1 MSVPSNFL
9 TLSIREQLCLTILI
23 LTIFSLLVILCLPGS
38 FSYEILMEDYKRKK
52 KFFYNEYMEYIQ
64 TCFYFH
70 SFNILKYEEII
81 KRMAK
86 QMYKYSTRETF
97 YQYESSFQENDKV
110 EDIFKNENKNEP
122 DKLYEYCYNSNEE
135 ICKNAIDILNNKYE

>member
-52 KFFYNEYMEYIQ
+52 K
-64 TCFYFH
+64 
-70 SFNILKYEEII
+70 
-81 KRMAK
+81 
-86 QMYKYSTRETF
+86 
-97 YQYESSFQENDKV
+97 
-110 EDIFKNENKNEP
+110 IF
-122 DKLYEYCYNSNEE
+122 L
-135 ICKNAIDILNNKYE
+135 

>member
-52 KFFYNEYMEYIQ
+52 KFFIM
-64 TCFYFH
+64 
-70 SFNILKYEEII
+70 NIW
-81 KRMAK
+81 
-86 QMYKYSTRETF
+86 
-97 YQYESSFQENDKV
+97 N
-110 EDIFKNENKNEP
+110 IFK
-122 DKLYEYCYNSNEE
+122 LVFIS
-135 ICKNAIDILNNKYE
+135 IVLIF